1 MPPLDYDRKCFIFY
15 NKIYRQTPWKIPSF
29 ATTKKNGRVSNQG
42 FGVDIFIKISK
53 GMFVDNK
60 NRKRNTL
67 FKFFYIDQAFET
79 SVYRK
84 TTFSSG
90 EFNKF
95 RRQVRESLLIS
106 CDDPS

>member
-15 NKIYRQTPWKIPSF
+15 NKIYHQTPWKIPPF

-67 FKFFYIDQAFET
+67 FTFKKTKHSKHRSIEKLRLVVV
-79 SVYRK
+79 SVI
-84 TTFSSG
+84 
-90 EFNKF
+90 
-95 RRQVRESLLIS
+95 SLDAKLENHY
-106 CDDPS
+106 